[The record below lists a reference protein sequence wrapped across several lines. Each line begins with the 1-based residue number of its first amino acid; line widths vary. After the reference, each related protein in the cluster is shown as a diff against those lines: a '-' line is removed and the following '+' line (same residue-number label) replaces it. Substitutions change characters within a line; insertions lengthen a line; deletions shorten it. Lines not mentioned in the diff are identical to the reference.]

1 MLPDTVALSD
11 PTPEWVAERLLS
23 VPALAPLDETELRE
37 LASLGEWQKHEAGDI
52 LFRKGEP
59 ADALYLVCSG
69 QVVEYDDSRDS
80 RRAMGVEQ
88 TGPGGCLGVD
98 NLLTGQPFAF
108 TAVTPTES
116 EVFVLGKR
124 PFYRLLAQ
132 HPQIAHS
139 LRSESVMT
147 EYPFLA
153 SPDASPLPASSEP
166 NPHRQGMTGARLRE
180 IPLFSSLSDDALEQ
194 VAALFQWERH
204 SAGAIICQQGEPGGT
219 FYLIHKGMAS
229 VRQADAKGIE
239 RPLNQLGPGDSFGE
253 TSLLTGEPRDATVR
267 ALQDVELYTLDKE
280 DFGKLLEAR
289 PDIWRALNI
298 RAEVREK
305 LSARRFSGLEEGE
318 LPVAFERKH
327 PFVLL
332 QSLSLPFLAAIVVTG
347 LLGSMVYFN
356 VMVSLVGWIFLALF
370 VPWLTWIAWLIY
382 DWYNDEYIVTDRRVI
397 HVERVLFFFEERHE
411 APLEKIQNI
420 NTITPGPIAR
430 WLNFH
435 DLVIQ
440 TAGKE
445 GSIVFKSIP
454 RAEMVADLINQQ
466 KSRIHAPER
475 AAERERMRQ
484 ALREEFGWA
493 NQTLDEDIPE
503 PEEEPEQVRVG
514 RATRALAAV
523 ADYFL
528 PRLRIE
534 EGDTITWR
542 KHWFVLLTASWKPSL
557 LLLALIGLL
566 AVLAVKP
573 LPVEQPVLMWLITLY
588 LLALAVTIS
597 WLWWQYEDWRN
608 DIYVLTNADI
618 KDIDRQPLW
627 LHQEVRQASLGQVQD
642 VRYEIPSPI
651 AVLLKYGN
659 VLIETAGKSGM
670 LTFTDVSNPAQIQ
683 EEIFRR
689 IQRFER
695 NKKRREWA
703 DRRAEMIHALGAYQ
717 EVLQER
723 EEISQQG

>member
-1 MLPDTVALSD
+1 
-11 PTPEWVAERLLS
+11 
-23 VPALAPLDETELRE
+23 LDEAELLE
-37 LASLGEWQKHEAGDI
+37 LASLGEWQKREAGDI

-69 QVVEYDDSRDS
+69 RVVEYDDSSNS
-80 RRAMGVEQ
+80 RRPMGVEQ
-88 TGPGGCLGVD
+88 TGPGGSLGAD
-98 NLLTGQPFAF
+98 SLLTGQPFAY
-108 TAVTPTES
+108 TAVTPTVS
-116 EVFVLGKR
+116 ELFVLGKR
-124 PFYRLLAQ
+124 PFYRLLSQ
-132 HPQIAHS
+132 HPQIVHS
-139 LRSESVMT
+139 LRGGPVVT
-147 EYPFLA
+147 EHPSGEAPEA
-153 SPDASPLPASSEP
+153 SPFPASSEAISGP
-166 NPHRQGMTGARLRE
+166 REITAARLRK
-180 IPLFSSLSDDALEQ
+180 IPLFSSLSDDALQQ
-194 VAALFQWERH
+194 VAALFRWEGH
-204 SAGAIICQQGEPGGT
+204 PAGTIICQQGEPGGT
-219 FYLIHKGMAS
+219 LYLIHKGVVS
-229 VRQADAKGIE
+229 VRQADIKGIE
-239 RPLNQLGPGDSFGE
+239 RPLKQLGPDDSFGE
-253 TSLLTGEPRDATVR
+253 TSLLTGEPRDATIR

-280 DFGKLLEAR
+280 DFEKLLETR
-289 PDIWRALNI
+289 PDIRRRLNI
-298 RAEVREK
+298 RAEVQEK

-327 PFVLL
+327 PFILV
-332 QSLSLPFLAAIVVTG
+332 QSLSLPFLTAMAAAG
-347 LLGSMVYFN
+347 FLGSMIYFN
-356 VMVSLVGWIFLALF
+356 MMVSLVSWIFLALF
-370 VPWLTWIAWLIY
+370 IPWLTWIAWLIY
-382 DWYNDEYIVTDRRVI
+382 DWYNDDYIVTDRRVI
-397 HVERVLFFFEERHE
+397 HVERILFFFEERHE

-435 DLVIQ
+435 DLIIQ

-493 NQTLDEDIPE
+493 NQLPDEDLSE
-503 PEEEPEQVRVG
+503 PAEEPEQARVG

-542 KHWFVLLTASWKPSL
+542 KHWFVLLTASWKPVL

-566 AVLAVKP
+566 TVLAIEP
-573 LPVEQPVLMWLITLY
+573 LPVEQPLLMWLITIY
-588 LLALAVTIS
+588 LLALAAAIS

-608 DIYVLTNADI
+608 DIYVLTNTDI

-659 VLIETAGKSGM
+659 VLIETAGKSGI
-670 LTFTDVSNPAQIQ
+670 LTFTNVSSPAQIQ

-723 EEISQQG
+723 EETSQQG